1 MIRGHKFSEEEK
13 ELALFLSGSFIA
25 KILSFVLFFIVIR
38 FLTPEEVGEIELYN
52 TNISLLLP
60 ICSLQ
65 IGEANIR
72 FLTNDYDENKS
83 YLTNI
88 VFVMICQLI
97 FLAIF
102 IVLLPQKLLFLT
114 VAAMIVNSFLAL
126 YARAINRNQYFR
138 LIEIIQRVS
147 MIVLIYGIF
156 LYKTIGYMWVTIFSY
171 VISDIIVAFCLKDS
185 FKFNR
190 QTISKKIIGEV
201 VGYSMPLILNSL
213 GWWLITSA
221 DRYIIQYFYTAS
233 YVGTYS
239 VVTKVSS
246 AVMLIMQNIYYV
258 FQKRYIICYD
268 RGERVSEHFSKAYFY
283 ITFFITGI
291 GLLCPNWLLISLF
304 GSQYKESLGLYY
316 LFMPTIMYWSLS
328 VFYGMGYLLKKDTKG
343 ASTTTL
349 LSAIVNII
357 LNCIM
362 IKRFDIF
369 GAIVS
374 TTISLFLWFV
384 IRYRKQKEILYCKLK
399 IRYILI
405 LLSLQIFS
413 IFRYIAY

>member
-1 MIRGHKFSEEEK
+1 MLKKYKFSEEQK

-25 KILSFVLFFIVIR
+25 KILSFALFFLIIR

-60 ICSLQ
+60 ICSIQ

-72 FLTNDYDENKS
+72 FLTDNYDKNKV

-88 VFVMICQLI
+88 IFIMLCQLV
-97 FLAIF
+97 FLVALILF
-102 IVLLPQKLLFLT
+102 LPQKLLFLT
-114 VAAMIVNSFLAL
+114 VVAMIINSFLAL

-147 MIVLIYGIF
+147 MIVLVYEIF
-156 LYKTIGYMWVTIFSY
+156 LYKTIGYMWVTILSY
-171 VISDIIVAFCLKDS
+171 VISDIIVAFCLRDS
-185 FKFNR
+185 FKLNK
-190 QTISKKIIGEV
+190 QTISKKIIREV
-201 VGYSMPLILNSL
+201 VEYSMPLILNSL

-221 DRYIIQYFYTAS
+221 DRYIIQYFYSAS

-246 AVMLIMQNIYYV
+246 AIMLIMQNIYYV
-258 FQKRYIICYD
+258 FQKRYIMHYD
-268 RGERVSEHFSKAYFY
+268 RGEKVPIYFSKAYFS

-316 LFMPTIMYWSLS
+316 LFIPTTMYWSLS
-328 VFYGMGYLLKKDTKG
+328 VFYGIGYLLKKDTHG

-349 LSAIVNII
+349 ISAVVNII
-357 LNCIM
+357 LNCIL

-374 TTISLFLWFV
+374 TTISLFLWFAV
-384 IRYRKQKEILYCKLK
+384 RYRKQKEILYCKLNF
-399 IRYILI
+399 RYILI
-405 LLSLQIFS
+405 IVALQIFS

>member
-156 LYKTIGYMWVTIFSY
+156 LFKTIGFMWVTIFSY
-171 VISDIIVAFCLKDS
+171 VISDIIVAFC
-185 FKFNR
+185 
-190 QTISKKIIGEV
+190 
-201 VGYSMPLILNSL
+201 
-213 GWWLITSA
+213 
-221 DRYIIQYFYTAS
+221 
-233 YVGTYS
+233 
-239 VVTKVSS
+239 
-246 AVMLIMQNIYYV
+246 
-258 FQKRYIICYD
+258 
-268 RGERVSEHFSKAYFY
+268 
-283 ITFFITGI
+283 
-291 GLLCPNWLLISLF
+291 
-304 GSQYKESLGLYY
+304 
-316 LFMPTIMYWSLS
+316 
-328 VFYGMGYLLKKDTKG
+328 
-343 ASTTTL
+343 
-349 LSAIVNII
+349 
-357 LNCIM
+357 
-362 IKRFDIF
+362 
-369 GAIVS
+369 
-374 TTISLFLWFV
+374 
-384 IRYRKQKEILYCKLK
+384 
-399 IRYILI
+399 
-405 LLSLQIFS
+405 
-413 IFRYIAY
+413 